1 MRLFF
6 GKRVGIEFKMIFLNY
21 LSEIYKIL
29 GFLPLAI
36 VIYKYLRGFKLNKSI
51 KNFLPFIILMFVAT
65 IVECRV
71 FNYNVKKWI
80 WFYDFFEF
88 FTLLF
93 FFYRE
98 LKYKKT
104 YSFFSI
110 YYLILFVY
118 LCSIWKR
125 GNIDDQ
131 PLVFSTVILVLA
143 STVLWFVNVF
153 KNFEETPL
161 YKRTNFY
168 FVGVILF
175 YILSTS
181 LSFMAIDY
189 FMEYDRD
196 STYILKRI
204 NYIFNIISRLV
215 ISIIIIKSSY
225 KRI

>member
-1 MRLFF
+1 MEFF
-6 GKRVGIEFKMIFLNY
+6 NY

-36 VIYKYLRGFKLNKSI
+36 VIYKYLRDSKLNKSI
-51 KNFLPFIILMFVAT
+51 VNFLPFIILMFVAT
-65 IVECRV
+65 IVECGI
-71 FNYNVKKWI
+71 FKYNVKKWI

-98 LKYKKT
+98 LNYKKI

-110 YYLILFVY
+110 YYLIIFTY
-118 LCSIWKR
+118 SCSIWTN
-125 GNIDDQ
+125 GSIDDQ
-131 PLVFSTVILVLA
+131 PLVFSTVILVLT
-143 STVLWFVNVF
+143 SVILWFMNVF
-153 KNFEETPL
+153 NNFEETPL
-161 YKRTNFY
+161 YKRTSFY
-168 FVGVILF
+168 IVGIVLF

-181 LSFMAIDY
+181 LSFIAIDY
-189 FMEYDRD
+189 FMEYDRE

-204 NYIFNIISRLV
+204 NYIFNIISRFI
-215 ISIIIIKSSY
+215 ISIIIFKSPY